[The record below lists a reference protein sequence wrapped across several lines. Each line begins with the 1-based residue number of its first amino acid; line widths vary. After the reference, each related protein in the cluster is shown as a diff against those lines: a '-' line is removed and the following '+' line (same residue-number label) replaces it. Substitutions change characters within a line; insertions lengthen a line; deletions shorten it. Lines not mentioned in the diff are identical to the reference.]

1 MQLQNNWMWNIKK
14 HNLWMGEIL
23 KQHTIIVH
31 KQITDRPL
39 TDICKKVFL
48 SPCYF
53 FYVAFF
59 SRCTTFMLHF
69 PMLHCFHVAVQLALY
84 SYGTF
89 SMFHSFHN
97 ALFPCRTFV
106 LMQFFKFEFVL
117 LALIWCPTFFR
128 LENFSYCMIFIL
140 HSFHEP
146 LFLCCTFLLLHSLLL
161 HFFQV
166 SLFHV
171 LCCTSSCGT
180 FSCCTVFYHVSLFPN
195 VLFSCCISQKH

>member
-1 MQLQNNWMWNIKK
+1 
-14 HNLWMGEIL
+14 MGEIL

-69 PMLHCFHVAVQLALY
+69 PMLHCFHIAVRLALY
-84 SYGTF
+84 SYGTC

-97 ALFPCRTFV
+97 AIFPCRTFA

-117 LALIWCPTFFR
+117 VALIWCPTFFK
-128 LENFSYCMIFIL
+128 LEIFSYCMIFIL
-140 HSFHEP
+140 HSFYDP
-146 LFLCCTFLLLHSLLL
+146 LFLCCT
-161 HFFQV
+161 
-166 SLFHV
+166 LF
-171 LCCTSSCGT
+171 CCTFFRFLSFMFCVAP
-180 FSCCTVFYHVSLFPN
+180 FCVEPFHAALFFHVSLFPN
-195 VLFSCCISQKH
+195 VLCSCCIFQRH